1 MLFQLKPLKIEDFG
15 KLAGRKKCAHV
26 GITGKVSL
34 FSDIILNITFTR
46 IRFKILTQESA
57 LLDLN
62 LKKTICL
69 FQKLY

>member
-46 IRFKILTQESA
+46 IRFKIFIRLK
-57 LLDLN
+57 N
-62 LKKTICL
+62 LHC
-69 FQKLY
+69 